1 MVSQP
6 GPGRLTKELR
16 EQIGDARLLL
26 EAAAH
31 NAAMIAK
38 VQGALDEDQRQALE
52 NAAAQAAQ
60 AAGALRRVLL
70 AVRAG

>member
-6 GPGRLTKELR
+6 GSGRLTKELR

-31 NAAMIAK
+31 NASILAK
-38 VQGALDEDQRQALE
+38 VQGELSVDQRQALE

-60 AAGALRRVLL
+60 AAGTLRRVVLS
-70 AVRAG
+70 VKAG

>member
-6 GPGRLTKELR
+6 GSGRLTKDLR

-38 VQGALDEDQRQALE
+38 VQGELDPDQRQALE

-60 AAGALRRVLL
+60 AAGSLRRVVL
-70 AVRAG
+70 AVKTG